1 MTEPPI
7 QVAQRLR
14 ARERVVVHVDSLV
27 ARWVGALALLIA
39 ATWLTVL
46 MVRAHHHHTHWDAD
60 GRLAW
65 SLTILAAV
73 ALIARGIFLGR
84 PVTAAH
90 AIAAAVAVLAGFAA
104 HLLAFDIAG
113 DVLIASSGL
122 VLMWPTTARPEPG
135 ELARVWALVDATR
148 GDPVAPFAMQMLKS
162 YFFSADGTAAIAYRT
177 RLGYAVVS
185 GDPIGDDSRFEELV
199 GDFAGMCH
207 TRGWRVVVL
216 GCSARRLQLW
226 RDPAVIGRALRPVP
240 IGRDVVIDVPTFDM
254 VGRRF
259 RNLRQAVQ
267 RTHNFGITTEIVAE
281 QELDDARL
289 AELTDVLLSSAK
301 GSRSE
306 RGFSM
311 ILDGALTGRYPGILL
326 IIARDRSGRVQGF
339 HRYAVAGGGSD
350 VTLDIPWRRRGA
362 PNGIDERLSVD
373 MIEAMKELGT
383 QRLSLAFAAFPEIF
397 NDKERGALSSFF
409 YTVIHL
415 GDSLIALESLYRY
428 LRKFHAL
435 GDRRYVLLSLTQV
448 VPLLVVLL
456 TLEFWPRRRQQPAA
470 TASASE

>member
-1 MTEPPI
+1 MTEPPV
-7 QVAQRLR
+7 QVASRLR
-14 ARERVVVHVDSLV
+14 ARERVVVHVDSPA

-39 ATWLTVL
+39 ASWLVAL
-46 MVRAHHHHTHWDAD
+46 LARSHHHANWHAD

-73 ALIARGIFLGR
+73 TLIARGIFLGR

-90 AIAAAVAVLAGFAA
+90 AGAAALAVLAGFGA
-104 HLLAFDIAG
+104 HILAFDALGNI
-113 DVLIASSGL
+113 LIASSGG
-122 VLMWPTTARPEPG
+122 VLMWPTTMRPQPD
-135 ELARVWALVDATR
+135 ELPRIWALVNATSQ
-148 GDPVAPFAMQMLKS
+148 DPVAPFAMLARKS
-162 YFFSADGTAAIAYRT
+162 YHFAPDGSAAIAYRT

-185 GDPIGDDSRFEELV
+185 GDPIGDETRFTELV
-199 GDFAGMCH
+199 SDFVAMCH
-207 TRGWRVVVL
+207 AHGWRIVVL
-216 GCSARRLQLW
+216 GCSERRLGLW
-226 RDPAVIGRALRPVP
+226 SNPEVIGQTLRPVP

-267 RTHNFGITTEIVAE
+267 RTRNFGITTEVVAE
-281 QELDDARL
+281 QELDDAQL
-289 AELTDVLLSSAK
+289 AELTDVLLASPK
-301 GSRSE
+301 GARTE

-326 IIARDRSGRVQGF
+326 IVARDKNGRVQGF
-339 HRYAVAGGGSD
+339 HRYALAGGGDD

-373 MIEAMKELGT
+373 MITAMRQAGA

-397 NDKERGALSSFF
+397 NDKERGPLSSFF

-415 GDSLIALESLYRY
+415 GDPLIALESLYRY

-435 GDRRYVLLSLTQV
+435 GYRRYVLLSFGQV
-448 VPLLVVLL
+448 LPLLVVLL
-456 TLEFWPRRRQQPAA
+456 SLEFMPRKRQLPGV
-470 TASASE
+470 TASASA